1 MERHKWYH
9 HFITQEGK
17 VAVVSLGFL
26 IWIVAVS
33 LGWVVA
39 SITGVYKDGK
49 LSELPETVVSLTL
62 TLAATKVTHRIAE
75 ANWEKVLGQF
85 FTLFKRE
92 APRIEKAIEKIL
104 IKPKKKRRKRGK

>member
-1 MERHKWYH
+1 MEKRKWYH

-39 SITGVYKDGK
+39 SIVEVWKDGK
-49 LSELPETVVSLTL
+49 LAELPATVVHL
-62 TLAATKVTHRIAE
+62 TLALGATKVTHRIAE

-85 FTLFKRE
+85 FSLFKKE
-92 APRIEKAIEKIL
+92 APKIEKEIEKVIE
-104 IKPKKKRRKRGK
+104 KPKKRKGKKR